1 MSLRKQLPGPCYNTG
16 HLGLKNASLCSWELR
31 TARQEKR
38 QVSQALWSSREEAQ
52 KPRLAPWGRE
62 ELGRPVVS
70 GGTAEQRPR
79 DLGEAQGQKQ
89 EGEGEA
95 ERQGLYRTSGLGFK
109 QQAPQ
114 GL

>member
-1 MSLRKQLPGPCYNTG
+1 M
-16 HLGLKNASLCSWELR
+16 
-31 TARQEKR
+31 
-38 QVSQALWSSREEAQ
+38 SQALCSSREEVQ
-52 KPRLAPWGRE
+52 KPRLALWGRE
-62 ELGRPVVS
+62 ELGGPVVS

-95 ERQGLYRTSGLGFK
+95 ERQGLYRTIGLGFK

>member
-1 MSLRKQLPGPCYNTG
+1 M
-16 HLGLKNASLCSWELR
+16 
-31 TARQEKR
+31 
-38 QVSQALWSSREEAQ
+38 SQALWSSREEAQ

-89 EGEGEA
+89 EGEGEDGA
-95 ERQGLYRTSGLGFK
+95 LTVLLSKLRLQEPAKADSQPLNLGAIF
-109 QQAPQ
+109 PNPS
-114 GL
+114 

>member
-1 MSLRKQLPGPCYNTG
+1 M
-16 HLGLKNASLCSWELR
+16 
-31 TARQEKR
+31 
-38 QVSQALWSSREEAQ
+38 
-52 KPRLAPWGRE
+52 
-62 ELGRPVVS
+62 S

-95 ERQGLYRTSGLGFK
+95 ERQGLYRTIGLGFK